1 MNDREEKIIDAIIC
15 GGVWGLLLFAAVMI
29 VRGAVT
35 LL

>member
-29 VRGAVT
+29 VRGAV
-35 LL
+35 LLG